1 MPQKKK
7 PDQVNINYRVKGETR
22 QMITEL
28 AEKDDRGYGE
38 IVDRMAKIAYPVLLG
53 EAEVK
58 PVAVVT
64 E

>member
-1 MPQKKK
+1 M
-7 PDQVNINYRVKGETR
+7 V
-22 QMITEL
+22 TEL
-28 AEKDDRGYGE
+28 AEKDDREYGE